1 MDWDQISQIL
11 HRDRELRKKKELNYK
26 SVLFLYFLNFLFAYS
41 DKSLIISHR
50 ACLSKP
56 HCLSVCVFPEVLNF

>member
-1 MDWDQISQIL
+1 MEWKQIAIQYRDMD
-11 HRDRELRKKKELNYK
+11 LRKKKEVNYK
-26 SVLFLYFLNFLFAYS
+26 SVLLLYFLNFFYS

-56 HCLSVCVFPEVLNF
+56 RCLGVCVCV